1 MSERIQLT
9 DSVMD
14 IVIKMSDGN
23 PGAVTVCMS
32 LLTEAAKI
40 DPDHFIPGI
49 GQILSLDS
57 IGIYEE
63 RIWMLYKDVCKE
75 NLVAL
80 CAVLRAHQFGELS
93 RESILSAI
101 DGDKDGFDVD
111 EIIKMVKEKLPDFAK
126 NKVD

>member
-49 GQILSLDS
+49 GQILSL
-57 IGIYEE
+57 
-63 RIWMLYKDVCKE
+63 W
-75 NLVAL
+75 
-80 CAVLRAHQFGELS
+80 
-93 RESILSAI
+93 
-101 DGDKDGFDVD
+101 
-111 EIIKMVKEKLPDFAK
+111 
-126 NKVD
+126 